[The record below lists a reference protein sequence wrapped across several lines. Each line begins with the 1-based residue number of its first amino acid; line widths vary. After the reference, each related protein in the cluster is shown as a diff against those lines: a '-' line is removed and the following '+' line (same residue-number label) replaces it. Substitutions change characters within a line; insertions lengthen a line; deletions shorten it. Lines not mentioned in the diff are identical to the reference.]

1 MKIVDSVFLC
11 LFMNRN
17 GLIMPVHEQKCNMQ
31 RLYMETSRIGHD
43 HVTQPFKGSRLKFID
58 MKWIHKPELRRN
70 QNEQMKTEKTN
81 VENCNR
87 DTALARSTVKLF
99 FRRQTDDI
107 CRLFFLFFLFFIF
120 FYFNKLLFWKTFIR
134 KVERLNV
141 KQRIEP
147 SHLDLCCLQ
156 KPIIMPGSERVNLV
170 LRTPNLTLITNS
182 ISTTNNYCVCNTP
195 NAPTP
200 THPLGKGWA
209 IFYFE

>member
-1 MKIVDSVFLC
+1 MKIVDSVLLC

-17 GLIMPVHEQKCNMQ
+17 GLIMPVLEQKCNVQ

-99 FRRQTDDI
+99 FRRQISDDI
-107 CRLFFLFFLFFIF
+107 CRLFFFFFFSFFYCFF
-120 FYFNKLLFWKTFIR
+120 FYFNKLLFWKTFIC

-141 KQRIEP
+141 KQRRSRWDGSLSRLIWIYAVCK
-147 SHLDLCCLQ
+147 SLSLCLAV
-156 KPIIMPGSERVNLV
+156 KE
-170 LRTPNLTLITNS
+170 LT
-182 ISTTNNYCVCNTP
+182 
-195 NAPTP
+195 
-200 THPLGKGWA
+200 
-209 IFYFE
+209 